1 MTRVRLFTWYELI
14 SPRPDVTSPVTTT
27 DDPYGPIIA
36 DFRAAMNQVKCASS
50 ERLVRMGIS
59 MAQLHILYTLERSGE
74 MPMSRL
80 ADVLQVSLSN
90 ATGLIDRIEE
100 RGFVERTRV
109 PEDRRVVLITVTD
122 AGRRMLEEVDAIST
136 ELLRSV
142 FARIGRTQLAGVGRA
157 IAELRRA
164 LEDDHRCPLGSPSR
178 LHARSTIQRDDPRCA
193 ERPCSRPDR
202 PPHRGGLNE
211 GLIMANFTPS
221 LAEDPALGL
230 SHRAKMEILFA
241 VMLGLFLGALDQT
254 IVGPALPTIATDLA
268 GNDLYV
274 WAITIYLL
282 TSTISVPFWGKLSD
296 LYGRKPM
303 FMIGIV
309 IFLVG
314 SALSGLSQNMG
325 MLILFRGIQ
334 GIGAGALFPV
344 ALAVI
349 GDLFTPA
356 ERGKYQGLFGAVFGI
371 AFVVGPLVGGWLT
384 EQISWHW
391 IFYVNIPIGLVALFV
406 ISRLLPT
413 MKTERATRNFDILGG
428 AIFTVAISFLLVG
441 LTNKQFGEWTDP
453 TVGGF
458 ILAGLIGTVLFIL
471 AEARAK
477 EPIIPLDLFRNRTY
491 TSSMIST
498 FFASFAFFGAIIFLP
513 RWFQFVHDFSPTN
526 SGLAALP
533 LMVGLIFSSIVSGL
547 IVARTGHYKW
557 LLVGAIVV
565 MAVATALMTQ
575 LTATTDLAHRVVLDV
590 PRRSR
595 RRTDVLG
602 VHDRGPER
610 GPVQPARRR
619 DLEPHVLPPDRRL
632 GRPGDRRDDLR
643 LDLPRPDRSAARG
656 RRRAGTRGRRLRP
669 GDLQR
674 RVRLQPADRRGRSR
688 SGHPGRDPRG
698 VPRGH
703 RALHRP
709 DRGRHPAGVQPGGRP
724 DVLDR
729 RRRRRSW
736 RAVAA
741 AFMIEHPLRA
751 EVPASAPVAKAGAE
765 GARSFNPT
773 GTPAD

>member
-1 MTRVRLFTWYELI
+1 
-14 SPRPDVTSPVTTT
+14 
-27 DDPYGPIIA
+27 
-36 DFRAAMNQVKCASS
+36 
-50 ERLVRMGIS
+50 
-59 MAQLHILYTLERSGE
+59 
-74 MPMSRL
+74 
-80 ADVLQVSLSN
+80 
-90 ATGLIDRIEE
+90 
-100 RGFVERTRV
+100 
-109 PEDRRVVLITVTD
+109 
-122 AGRRMLEEVDAIST
+122 
-136 ELLRSV
+136 
-142 FARIGRTQLAGVGRA
+142 
-157 IAELRRA
+157 
-164 LEDDHRCPLGSPSR
+164 
-178 LHARSTIQRDDPRCA
+178 
-193 ERPCSRPDR
+193 
-202 PPHRGGLNE
+202 
-211 GLIMANFTPS
+211 MANFAPS
-221 LAEDPALGL
+221 VAEDPALGL

-325 MLILFRGIQ
+325 MLILFRGVQ
-334 GIGAGALFPV
+334 GVGAGALFPV

-384 EQISWHW
+384 EQVSWHW

-413 MKTERATRNFDILGG
+413 MKTERASRDFDVLGG

-458 ILAGLIGTVLFIL
+458 ILAGLLGTGLFIL

-477 EPIIPLDLFRNRTY
+477 EPIVPLDLFRNRTY

-513 RWFQFVHDFSPTN
+513 RWFQFVHGFSPTD

-547 IVARTGHYKW
+547 IVARTGSYKW

-565 MAVATALMTQ
+565 MGIATALMTQ
-575 LTATTDLAHRVVLDV
+575 LTATTDLAIVWFWMFLAG
-590 PRRSR
+590 
-595 RRTDVLG
+595 LG
-602 VHDRGPER
+602 VGPTFSVFTIVVQNAVPFSQLGVATSNLTFFRQIGGSVALAIVGTIFGSTFLEQI
-610 GPVQPARRR
+610 GPQVAAAGVPAQI
-619 DLEPHVLPPDRRL
+619 VA
-632 GRPGDRRDDLR
+632 GFGQATASGA
-643 LDLPRPDRSAARG
+643 LDFNQLTG
-656 RRRAGTRGRRLRP
+656 V
-669 GDLQR
+669 GDLGAAI
-674 RVRLQPADRRGRSR
+674 LAATPEAFRGAIEPFIGQIVAGIQQAFSLAVAQTFWI
-688 SGHPGRDPRG
+688 G
-698 VPRGH
+698 V
-703 RALHRP
+703 A
-709 DRGRHPAGVQPGGRP
+709 AAIVA
-724 DVLDR
+724 
-729 RRRRRSW
+729 
-736 RAVAA
+736 AVAA

-751 EVPASAPVAKAGAE
+751 ETPAQAAAATPGPE
-765 GARSFNPT
+765 GNRSFSPT